1 MKKCCQKDLSHTF
14 TSSGHKSDCTP
25 VDMFRNVS
33 GGWRGD
39 QFKAKARCFSNPNHV
54 VLVPQPNTRAFKQC
68 CDKRDAEIQRKDATK
83 TNVQFNLSAVLVPC
97 CSSVAPEEIQEFQ
110 IFCSVASQ
118 LMWLHFDHLV

>member
-83 TNVQFNLSAVLVPC
+83 RNVQFNLSAVLVPC
-97 CSSVAPEEIQEFQ
+97 CSSVAPEEI
-110 IFCSVASQ
+110 
-118 LMWLHFDHLV
+118 